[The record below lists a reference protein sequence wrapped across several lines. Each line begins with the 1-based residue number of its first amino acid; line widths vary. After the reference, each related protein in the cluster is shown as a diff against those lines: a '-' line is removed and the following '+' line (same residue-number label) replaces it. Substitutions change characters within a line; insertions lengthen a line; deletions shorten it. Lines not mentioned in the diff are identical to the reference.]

1 MISGRATFACICY
14 AASLPVPSKAFDIAR
29 VLMTTPESRWLRFLS
44 EVVATYPE
52 GSPEHDTA
60 VEFQRIIRSDGAEVA
75 A

>member
-14 AASLPVPSKAFDIAR
+14 AASLPVPSKAFDVAR
-29 VLMTTPESRWLRFLS
+29 VLMLTPESRWLRFLS
-44 EVVATYPE
+44 EVIATYPE

-60 VEFQRIIRSDGAEVA
+60 TAFRRIIRSDGVGVA